1 MFGYFFGY
9 QTDVVDNEVQPSYR
23 TTRQRHLVM
32 KQIRESRVKLKKT
45 FIVHEYEA
53 IGYASR
59 CQYRQVGIKKE
70 RT

>member
-45 FIVHEYEA
+45 FIISPV
-53 IGYASR
+53 GYDHM
-59 CQYRQVGIKKE
+59 CQYREVGTKKE
-70 RT
+70 RM

>member
-9 QTDVVDNEVQPSYR
+9 TEVVDNEIQPSYR

-45 FIVHEYEA
+45 FIISPV
-53 IGYASR
+53 GYDHM
-59 CQYRQVGIKKE
+59 CQYRDIGIKKE
-70 RT
+70 RI